1 MKKQIR
7 LLILISAA
15 VAVMLPLRFLITHA
29 FVVLED
35 NTLVIADEAW
45 LVGDKLFYRNKARID
60 FAARNAVQDF
70 RAAGGWHPVDIVF
83 KVKQSAGAASGML
96 RDQLAVLSL
105 RRLNSRSWAALGG
118 LAAGLAAASGLCLVI
133 VRRRG
138 DGRRNRKEDAGAAG
152 KPPPEPAECS
162 EQDSVVDCFLK
173 IFKLQ
178 KGCREAPAGYKML
191 DAHTAHGSCVYE
203 LRVKTGDEWTTRRM
217 SIAPIGEDSGSRS
230 RCYFVIYDDHL
241 VVKIPPLPLKSF
253 QAYVD
258 SLKRDADIAA
268 KLAPRECLVPRVSV
282 VMRKIHPLDDSGDM
296 TADRLEADYINWLK
310 TNEEFR
316 QYLTIGESY
325 AFFMDLSRYFFLGHI
340 LSMIHDPAA
349 KIAREILEH
358 HNLIWRPVDFEARY
372 GSNCGHI
379 PDLMQPVYREFERG
393 VQSLQWPKKTN
404 QAPHD
409 FQMKEWFATLL
420 AEKTAATAPSGN
432 RPDIPAKVHVTANA
446 LFARHKDPVR
456 TYHLMVES
464 YVLQRNLNQYKAEIG
479 SLITNLLDLL
489 AWLGEKKV
497 AMRDLKPDNLLIAG
511 DPNRY
516 PQFLESAG
524 RYSIGLIDL
533 ETAVA
538 YDSAPSKPLPQPQ
551 IGGTPSFATPSHF
564 VPNALLAGVYNR
576 PADILHLQDWY
587 ATVGMIFKVITGE
600 RLFHHT
606 ARKLVEVKKDIHR
619 RLRDRLQPSAVLMD
633 ASSVFWWTALRE
645 FEKKL
650 YAKEK
655 KLKFIHLV
663 PTPGSA
669 AMLTAVLTE
678 THKRLTAVVH
688 KKIEAQTVFKDPKL
702 KKRLLAAHHSNIR
715 QFRRKF
721 ESDAGQTAGSAGKHQ
736 QACLLLE
743 ELERWKKQSGDI
755 HFVLNALKKSTPLL
769 NAYDLME
776 AMFTV
781 VLLNMHQFP
790 RGLPRSVRA
799 G

>member
-83 KVKQSAGAASGML
+83 KIKQSAGAATGML

-133 VRRRG
+133 ARRRG

-258 SLKRDADIAA
+258 SLKRDADIAT

-282 VMRKIHPLDDSGDM
+282 VMRKIHPLDEGGDM
-296 TADRLEADYINWLK
+296 TAERLEADYINWLK

-316 QYLTIGESY
+316 QYLKIGESY

-379 PDLMQPVYREFERG
+379 PDDGAVRQPAGHSREGARHGQRLVCPAQRSGAHLSSDGRELRSPAEFES
-393 VQSLQWPKKTN
+393 VQ
-404 QAPHD
+404 
-409 FQMKEWFATLL
+409 
-420 AEKTAATAPSGN
+420 G
-432 RPDIPAKVHVTANA
+432 
-446 LFARHKDPVR
+446 
-456 TYHLMVES
+456 
-464 YVLQRNLNQYKAEIG
+464 
-479 SLITNLLDLL
+479 
-489 AWLGEKKV
+489 
-497 AMRDLKPDNLLIAG
+497 
-511 DPNRY
+511 
-516 PQFLESAG
+516 
-524 RYSIGLIDL
+524 
-533 ETAVA
+533 
-538 YDSAPSKPLPQPQ
+538 
-551 IGGTPSFATPSHF
+551 
-564 VPNALLAGVYNR
+564 
-576 PADILHLQDWY
+576 
-587 ATVGMIFKVITGE
+587 
-600 RLFHHT
+600 
-606 ARKLVEVKKDIHR
+606 
-619 RLRDRLQPSAVLMD
+619 
-633 ASSVFWWTALRE
+633 
-645 FEKKL
+645 
-650 YAKEK
+650 
-655 KLKFIHLV
+655 
-663 PTPGSA
+663 
-669 AMLTAVLTE
+669 
-678 THKRLTAVVH
+678 
-688 KKIEAQTVFKDPKL
+688 
-702 KKRLLAAHHSNIR
+702 
-715 QFRRKF
+715 
-721 ESDAGQTAGSAGKHQ
+721 
-736 QACLLLE
+736 
-743 ELERWKKQSGDI
+743 
-755 HFVLNALKKSTPLL
+755 
-769 NAYDLME
+769 
-776 AMFTV
+776 
-781 VLLNMHQFP
+781 
-790 RGLPRSVRA
+790 
-799 G
+799 